1 MKQVWLTESAPL
13 DGLDRK
19 HKNAG
24 GSFNLVGISETGNG
38 LINTEPE
45 TTGIISFIPMK
56 CVLQEVDLLSTNGLS
71 PMMKAHFLFGKPV
84 YQQGLPRQDGTVIL
98 RDGTNEDALVNIV
111 SSQQVIEL
119 DSQKRQNPECL
130 RALTRLRQIKKT
142 EKSPEQVFG
151 DAVFFRSAEDKK
163 AEQAFADA
171 ILFLSSGGS
180 QMNR

>member
-1 MKQVWLTESAPL
+1 MHSPQERNYDATL
-13 DGLDRK
+13 D
-19 HKNAG
+19 
-24 GSFNLVGISETGNG
+24 
-38 LINTEPE
+38 
-45 TTGIISFIPMK
+45 
-56 CVLQEVDLLSTNGLS
+56 
-71 PMMKAHFLFGKPV
+71 
-84 YQQGLPRQDGTVIL
+84 
-98 RDGTNEDALVNIV
+98 
-111 SSQQVIEL
+111 QVIEL

-151 DAVFFRSAEDKK
+151 DAVFFRSAVDKK